1 MVCTALFSSMVSNI
15 PTTAIFMG
23 IALGFLDIFEDE
35 DEKKRTGKALMIAIP
50 VSAMVGGV
58 MTPAGSSLNLLVI
71 GMLEQMTGITVSF
84 VQWMVFGIPLAIV
97 ILPAAWLIITKVYH
111 PADMDPDRSYR
122 LQQRPIYISRLLHPL
137 QLQPL

>member
-1 MVCTALFSSMVSNI
+1 MCTALFSSMVSNI

-97 ILPAAWLIITKVYH
+97 ILPAAWLIITKVEGLCQHVKYT
-111 PADMDPDRSYR
+111 
-122 LQQRPIYISRLLHPL
+122 
-137 QLQPL
+137 